1 MDKFFQKC
9 QELEIKGVIL
19 PDVPYEEKEEFEEVA
34 KKYDV
39 EIISFIAPT
48 SNDRIKMIAQA
59 SRGFIYVV
67 SSLGTTGVRE
77 EITTDLGAIN
87 EVIRQ
92 TTITKTAIGFG
103 INNPIQ
109 AKEIAKHSDGVIVG
123 SAIIKLIEKSGD
135 NYLDAVYNYVKEMK
149 EAINS

>member
-1 MDKFFQKC
+1 
-9 QELEIKGVIL
+9 
-19 PDVPYEEKEEFEEVA
+19 
-34 KKYDV
+34 
-39 EIISFIAPT
+39 
-48 SNDRIKMIAQA
+48 MIAQA

-109 AKEIAKHSDGVIVG
+109 AKGIAKHSDGVIVG